1 MKKHFASF
9 VALVAVVVLAFA
21 AGLSAHMKLEKTLP
35 AADSTVTASPSSVQ
49 VWFSEAPD
57 AKVSKVTITGP
68 SGPVKITDVHVMDK
82 TSLMAMVGGTM
93 PDGRYTV
100 AWQAAGDDGH
110 LQKGQF
116 VFNVKSAK

>member
-1 MKKHFASF
+1 MRKHLALF
-9 VALVAVVVLAFA
+9 VAAVAVVVLTFGAS
-21 AGLSAHMKLEKTLP
+21 LSAHMKFEKAEP
-35 AADSTVTASPSSVQ
+35 ATDSTVTAAPSSVQ

-57 AKVSKVTITGP
+57 AKVSKLTITGP
-68 SGPVKITDVHVMDK
+68 SGPVKVTDVHVMDK
-82 TSLMAMVGGTM
+82 TSLMAMVGGAM

-116 VFNVKSAK
+116 VFNVKSSK

>member
-1 MKKHFASF
+1 MRKHFALF
-9 VALVAVVVLAFA
+9 VAVVVVAFGA
-21 AGLSAHMKLEKTLP
+21 ALSAHMKFEKAQP
-35 AADSTVTASPSSVQ
+35 ASDSTVTAAPASVQ

-68 SGPVKITDVHVMDK
+68 SGPVKIADVHVMDK
-82 TSLMAMVGGTM
+82 TSLMAMVGGPM

-116 VFNVKSAK
+116 VFNVKTAK